1 MEMENKQEEQFEVNP
16 FEELVAR
23 AYANPT
29 TRQYLKKIYEQLGY
43 EFPEPETEK
52 EIKEAI
58 KPYEEKLKALETELQ
73 QRKKQELEAHVKRL
87 LAQYGLDESHLPA
100 IQQFMIKNGIV
111 NLESA
116 IRFYVVSLS
125 NARPNSAKPIHKV
138 EQETIDRYKKQGKE
152 ALYQDVYRE
161 LAKIFSY

>member
-1 MEMENKQEEQFEVNP
+1 MEERQEEQFEVNP

-52 EIKEAI
+52 EIREAV
-58 KPYEEKLKALETELQ
+58 KPYEEKLKAIETELQ
-73 QRKKQELEAHVKRL
+73 QKKRQELEANIKKL
-87 LAQYGLDESHLPA
+87 LSQYGLDESHLPA
-100 IQQFMIKNGIV
+100 IQQFMMQNGIV

-125 NARPNSAKPIHKV
+125 NARPNSAKPIYK
-138 EQETIDRYKKQGKE
+138 QEKESIDRYKKQGKD
-152 ALYQDVYRE
+152 ALYQDVYKE
-161 LAKIFSY
+161 FAKIFSY

>member
-1 MEMENKQEEQFEVNP
+1 MEERQEEQFEVNP

-29 TRQYLKKIYEQLGY
+29 TRQYLKKIYEQFGY

-52 EIKEAI
+52 EIREAV
-58 KPYEEKLKALETELQ
+58 KPYEEKLKAIETELQ
-73 QRKKQELEAHVKRL
+73 QKKRQELEANIKKL
-87 LAQYGLDESHLPA
+87 LGQYGLDESHLPA
-100 IQQFMIKNGIV
+100 IQQFMMQNGIV

-125 NARPNSAKPIHKV
+125 NARPNSAKPIYKQ
-138 EQETIDRYKKQGKE
+138 EQESIDRYKKQGKD
-152 ALYQDVYRE
+152 ALYQDVYKE
-161 LAKIFSY
+161 FAKIFSY

>member
-1 MEMENKQEEQFEVNP
+1 MEERQEGQFEVNP

-43 EFPEPETEK
+43 EFPEPDTEK
-52 EIKEAI
+52 EIKEAV
-58 KPYEEKLKALETELQ
+58 KPYEEKLKAIETELQ
-73 QRKKQELEAHVKRL
+73 QRKRQELEANIKRL

-100 IQQFMIKNGIV
+100 IQQFMMQNGIV
-111 NLESA
+111 NIESA
-116 IRFYVVSLS
+116 IRFYVVSLA
-125 NARPNSAKPIHKV
+125 NARPNSAKPIHKR
-138 EQETIDRYKKQGKE
+138 EQESIERYKKQGKD